1 MSALKLKREIE
12 NLPTKERRELAA
24 FLVSLRLV

>member
-1 MSALKLKREIE
+1 MSAFEIKRETE